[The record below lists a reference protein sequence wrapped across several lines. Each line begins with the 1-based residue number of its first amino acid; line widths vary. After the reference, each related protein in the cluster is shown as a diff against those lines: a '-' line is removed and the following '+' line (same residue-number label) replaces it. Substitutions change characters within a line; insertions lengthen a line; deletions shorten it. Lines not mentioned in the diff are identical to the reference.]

1 MKIMDIVLVSILM
14 IASVI
19 GIFVNAILF
28 FIEIKEKNN
37 FQEKTIKVSTTLA
50 DKINNARYAESYS
63 KESSKLL
70 ENNKAIISVP
80 NTNKD
85 RITIFDCTENIFPQ
99 KIKGKSKKIEIKNLH
114 ISSENTIRTKKVII
128 KADEVNI
135 KFFN

>member
-85 RITIFDCTENIFPQ
+85 RITIFDWTENIFPQ
-99 KIKGKSKKIEIKNLH
+99 KIKRKSKKIEIKNLH
-114 ISSENTIRTKKVII
+114 ISSENTIRTKKVTI